1 MPPALVAIGALQL
14 AGYFAFAHVAV
25 AWVPAGR
32 TAILANTTTIWI
44 VPLSLVFLHE
54 RIPPRRWAAAGI
66 GLAGVV
72 VLMSPWAID
81 WTSPQVLIGHG
92 FLLMASLCWS
102 VAIVV
107 TRVARPSLSMFELLP
122 WCFGL
127 ASLLL
132 LPLVLWEAPHGTL
145 GDAAGM
151 LVALAYIGLVA
162 GPLGTWCVVE
172 ATAKLPAMV
181 SSVGFLTTP
190 AVSLLLANLLLGEQ
204 ITADL
209 LAGLGVD
216 HRRRGDRRVSG
227 RRVADVVC
235 GAGWKGEAPMIL
247 HTIEAGQGPPVAL
260 LHGLFG
266 SARNLGVVQRALAPR
281 FRVLALDL
289 RNHGASPHAAAMDYP
304 AMAADVLETLDQR
317 AALPAALV
325 GHSMGGKAAMMA
337 ALTQPDQVSR
347 LVVADIAPVAYEHHN
362 ARDRRCA
369 GGGAAVARADARR
382 RRRRAGRGGAGC
394 GAARVPAA
402 EPGAWRASG
411 LAHRAARDRRGDAD
425 DRGLGRA
432 RGRGVS
438 RPDAVRRRRG
448 VGLCRGRSI
457 ARRSA
462 RCFPPRGSSR

>member
-1 MPPALVAIGALQL
+1 VVLLSSAWPLTKIALALGATPLWFAEGRAVLSGVTVAAIVALRGRLRLPGRADAAALVAIGALQL

-44 VPLSLVFLHE
+44 VPLSLVFLRE
-54 RIPPRRWAAAGI
+54 RIPRRRWAAAGI

-102 VAIVV
+102 VAIIV

-132 LPLVLWEAPHGTL
+132 LPLVFWEAPHGTL
-145 GDAAGM
+145 GTQPVSW
-151 LVALAYIGLVA
+151 LALAYIGLVA

-209 LAGLGVD
+209 LAGSALIIGGV
-216 HRRRGDRRVSG
+216 
-227 RRVADVVC
+227 A
-235 GAGWKGEAPMIL
+235 I
-247 HTIEAGQGPPVAL
+247 
-260 LHGLFG
+260 
-266 SARNLGVVQRALAPR
+266 
-281 FRVLALDL
+281 
-289 RNHGASPHAAAMDYP
+289 
-304 AMAADVLETLDQR
+304 
-317 AALPAALV
+317 
-325 GHSMGGKAAMMA
+325 
-337 ALTQPDQVSR
+337 
-347 LVVADIAPVAYEHHN
+347 
-362 ARDRRCA
+362 
-369 GGGAAVARADARR
+369 AAVPGDALRLWSVA
-382 RRRRAGRGGAGC
+382 RAGRG
-394 GAARVPAA
+394 R
-402 EPGAWRASG
+402 
-411 LAHRAARDRRGDAD
+411 HQ
-425 DRGLGRA
+425 
-432 RGRGVS
+432 
-438 RPDAVRRRRG
+438 
-448 VGLCRGRSI
+448 
-457 ARRSA
+457 
-462 RCFPPRGSSR
+462 